1 MAKEKVIRNNPNI
14 RTNFNFPS
22 FGFNSPGSL
31 SRIKSRK
38 GIQPELVDQ
47 TPEVKSFLSPMM
59 EQQQSLGLMSASTMP
74 SANLI
79 TLEKAEETK
88 QQIDN
93 LIADEGTD
101 LNKHTGLGNMLAR
114 LGGAQIATEEERAA
128 ATPELRELYNQQR
141 LAARNKGIGQM
152 LFALS
157 DALGGRDVV
166 GRFEERQAAMQ
177 PEEEDLTAA
186 QKNLQAYY
194 NIINDPNST
203 QEEKEMARSLIG
215 GIGKSTKQSDEE
227 LRRRVGLVQNPLT
240 GQFLSREEIEER
252 IKLIKEVPSNTLES
266 NLPSP
271 ELNSANDKQAADLV
285 NYYNNLNL

>member
-1 MAKEKVIRNNPNI
+1 MAKREVVRNNI
-14 RTNFNFPS
+14 GTNFNFPS

-31 SRIKSRK
+31 SRINSRR

-59 EQQQSLGLMSASTMP
+59 QEQQNLGLMSDSTMP
-74 SANLI
+74 ADNLI
-79 TLEKAEETK
+79 TLDKAEETK
-88 QQIDN
+88 KQIDN

-128 ATPELRELYNQQR
+128 ATPELRELYNQKR

-166 GRFEERQAAMQ
+166 GRFAERQAAMQ
-177 PEEEDLTAA
+177 PEEETISEMRAKIA
-186 QKNLQAYY
+186 RKIAKGEK
-194 NIINDPNST
+194 ITS
-203 QEEKEMARSLIG
+203 EEY
-215 GIGKSTKQSDEE
+215 
-227 LRRRVGLVQNPLT
+227 
-240 GQFLSREEIEER
+240 
-252 IKLIKEVPSNTLES
+252 NTLLIIDPEAS
-266 NLPSP
+266 DLKYTSP
-271 ELNSANDKQAADLV
+271 ELFEDQLYSDTGEQTSDGKKIVIDQYGNKFVENNS
-285 NYYNNLNL
+285 

>member
-47 TPEVKSFLSPMM
+47 TPEVKSFLSPIM
-59 EQQQSLGLMSASTMP
+59 EQQQNLGLMSASTMP
-74 SANLI
+74 AANLI
-79 TLEKAEETK
+79 TPDKAEETK
-88 QQIDN
+88 KQIDN
-93 LIADEGTD
+93 LIAAEGTD

-166 GRFEERQAAMQ
+166 GRFVDRQAAMQ
-177 PEEEDLTAA
+177 PEEETISEMRAKIA
-186 QKNLQAYY
+186 RKIAKGEK
-194 NIINDPNST
+194 ITS
-203 QEEKEMARSLIG
+203 EEY
-215 GIGKSTKQSDEE
+215 
-227 LRRRVGLVQNPLT
+227 
-240 GQFLSREEIEER
+240 
-252 IKLIKEVPSNTLES
+252 NTLLIIDPEAS
-266 NLPSP
+266 DLKYTSP
-271 ELNSANDKQAADLV
+271 ELFEDQLYSDTGEQTSDGKKIVIDQYGNKFVENNS
-285 NYYNNLNL
+285 

>member
-1 MAKEKVIRNNPNI
+1 MAKREVVRNNI
-14 RTNFNFPS
+14 GTNFNFPS
-22 FGFNSPGSL
+22 FGSNSPGSL

-59 EQQQSLGLMSASTMP
+59 QEQQNPGLMSASTMP
-74 SANLI
+74 AANLI
-79 TLEKAEETK
+79 TPDKAEETK
-88 QQIDN
+88 KQIDN
-93 LIADEGTD
+93 LIAAEGTD

-166 GRFEERQAAMQ
+166 GRLLERQAAMQ

-186 QKNLQAYY
+186 QQNLQAYY

-203 QEEKEMARSLIG
+203 PEEKEMARSLIG
-215 GIGKSTKQSDEE
+215 GIGKSKKQSDEE
-227 LRRRVGLVQNPLT
+227 LRRKVGLIQNPLT
-240 GQFLSREEIEER
+240 GQFLSKEEIEKR

-285 NYYNNLNL
+285 DYYNNLNL